1 MGIPMR
7 VGWRPNPGSGQVTV
21 SSLMTSIYAVYNA
34 DTVGLSSLKTSLV
47 AAYNGESNA
56 NDAKGTNNGTAI
68 GGLTY
73 TTGKIGNAFQFNGTT
88 SYVNM
93 GDVMD
98 VGTGSWT
105 YSCWFNTNDSTTGC
119 IFSKSIAAYSSG
131 RVWGALYN
139 NKLTF
144 NFHAGTNVINVEANT
159 TISTNTWYHAIF
171 MIDRANNLRI
181 YINGVFQTL
190 TTTGGTNSITGDTT
204 NYNTNHPFRIGSYT
218 AADNTS
224 SLALFNGK
232 IDAFNIWNKPLSDP
246 EIAELY
252 NSGNGPQYITNDFY
266 TPTINDS
273 KGTNHGTAMGGL
285 TYGVGKVGTAF
296 QFNGTTSYVSLP
308 NNMFN
313 TLTGDFTI
321 SVWANIT
328 SLSSIQSIL
337 STNYNAGGYY
347 GFGLYAGYP
356 SNNLRLS
363 IYTAGTTL
371 YVDTPIT
378 GSENTW
384 KNYVITH
391 KSGTNYKVYVNG
403 VLTTTTNSITNPRFY
418 TTMKNSTGAELDNS
432 GVASLFLSNGSK
444 LDAVNV
450 WNKELTASEI
460 TELYN
465 SGNGKQYPY

>member
-1 MGIPMR
+1 MAILSYGQ
-7 VGWRPNPGSGQVTV
+7 VGWRASAVVNPAQA
-21 SSLMTSIYAVYNA
+21 SSLWTSVFAVYNA
-34 DTVGLSSLKTSLV
+34 E
-47 AAYNGESNA
+47 NNA
-56 NDAKGTNNGTAI
+56 NDALNTYNGT
-68 GGLTY
+68 
-73 TTGKIGNAFQFNGTT
+73 
-88 SYVNM
+88 
-93 GDVMD
+93 
-98 VGTGSWT
+98 
-105 YSCWFNTNDSTTGC
+105 
-119 IFSKSIAAYSSG
+119 
-131 RVWGALYN
+131 
-139 NKLTF
+139 
-144 NFHAGTNVINVEANT
+144 
-159 TISTNTWYHAIF
+159 
-171 MIDRANNLRI
+171 
-181 YINGVFQTL
+181 
-190 TTTGGTNSITGDTT
+190 
-204 NYNTNHPFRIGSYT
+204 
-218 AADNTS
+218 
-224 SLALFNGK
+224 
-232 IDAFNIWNKPLSDP
+232 
-246 EIAELY
+246 
-252 NSGNGPQYITNDFY
+252 PQ
-266 TPTINDS
+266 
-273 KGTNHGTAMGGL
+273 GGL

-321 SVWANIT
+321 SVWANLT

-337 STNYNAGGYY
+337 SSYYNAGGYY

-465 SGNGKQYPY
+465 SGNGKQYPN

>member
-1 MGIPMR
+1 MAILSYGQ
-7 VGWRPNPGSGQVTV
+7 VGWRASAVVNPAQA
-21 SSLMTSIYAVYNA
+21 SSLWTSVYAVYNA
-34 DTVGLSSLKTSLV
+34 E
-47 AAYNGESNA
+47 NNA
-56 NDAKGTNNGTAI
+56 NDALNTYNGT
-68 GGLTY
+68 
-73 TTGKIGNAFQFNGTT
+73 
-88 SYVNM
+88 
-93 GDVMD
+93 
-98 VGTGSWT
+98 
-105 YSCWFNTNDSTTGC
+105 
-119 IFSKSIAAYSSG
+119 
-131 RVWGALYN
+131 
-139 NKLTF
+139 
-144 NFHAGTNVINVEANT
+144 
-159 TISTNTWYHAIF
+159 
-171 MIDRANNLRI
+171 
-181 YINGVFQTL
+181 
-190 TTTGGTNSITGDTT
+190 
-204 NYNTNHPFRIGSYT
+204 
-218 AADNTS
+218 
-224 SLALFNGK
+224 
-232 IDAFNIWNKPLSDP
+232 
-246 EIAELY
+246 
-252 NSGNGPQYITNDFY
+252 PQ
-266 TPTINDS
+266 
-273 KGTNHGTAMGGL
+273 GGL

-296 QFNGTTSYVSLP
+296 QFNGTTAYVSLP

-321 SVWANIT
+321 SVWANLT

-337 STNYNAGGYY
+337 SSYYNAGGYY

-465 SGNGKQYPY
+465 SGNGKQYPN